1 MASRGTATA
10 TQAAIWAAAHRLFAT
25 QGFAGTSV
33 RDIAREAGVDPA
45 LVIRHFTSKE
55 LLFLDT
61 MQVDF
66 EYDRMFAG
74 PIERLGEQ
82 LVDFVLT
89 AEEQVR
95 NVFLELLR
103 AGGRDKVGSR
113 LRGTHELGF
122 VQPLLERLTGPDAE
136 LRARLGA
143 SLIGGLLYSLWVVG
157 DEQLAATDHRELVVR
172 YGALLQSL
180 ITPKA

>member
-1 MASRGTATA
+1 MASRGSAPA
-10 TQAAIWAAAHRLFAT
+10 TQAAIRTAAHRLFSAR
-25 QGFAGTSV
+25 GYAGTTV
-33 RDIAREAGVDPA
+33 RDIAGEAGVDPA

-66 EYDRMFAG
+66 GDERMFAG
-74 PIERLGEQ
+74 PVEHLGEQ

-95 NVFLELLR
+95 SVFLELLR
-103 AGGRDKVGSR
+103 AGGRDEVGSR
-113 LRGTHELGF
+113 LRDTHEAAF
-122 VQPLLERLTGPDAE
+122 VQPLLSHLTGPDAA

-143 SLIGGLLYSLWVVG
+143 ALIGGLLYSLWVVG
-157 DEQLAATDHRELVVR
+157 DEQLAATDHRALVVR

-180 ITPKA
+180 ITPSA

>member
-33 RDIAREAGVDPA
+33 RDIASVAGVDPA

-103 AGGRDKVGSR
+103 AGGRDEVGSR

-157 DEQLAATDHRELVVR
+157 DEQLAAIDHRELVVR

-180 ITPKA
+180 ITPNT